1 MKQITQI
8 FLEDEIPTLKLLGRR
23 EEITKILISQESNAW
38 PNGMSVRLQT
48 KTRSRHVAV
57 T

>member
-8 FLEDEIPTLKLLGRR
+8 FLEDEIPTLKPLGRR